1 MKVTIFDDAPKE
13 KVVRL
18 RLLDE
23 NGIVYVAAVDE
34 YGKAVS
40 YLLSITQE
48 GITRCRLV
56 NERLGFPLLA
66 VNGQIKMAED
76 TQPEV
81 LPLRTQI
88 ENVLSLLNVSTT
100 HENKITLIKIVRHLT
115 EMGLREAKEYVE
127 KEFDM

>member
-1 MKVTIFDDAPKE
+1 MKIAVYDDAPKE

-18 RLLDE
+18 TLLEE

-34 YGKAVS
+34 YGKAIS

-56 NERLGFPLLA
+56 NERLGFPLLT
-66 VNGQIKMAED
+66 VNGRIKMAEEETVD
-76 TQPEV
+76 T
-81 LPLRTQI
+81 LPLREQVANI
-88 ENVLSLLNVSTT
+88 APLLGYALTR
-100 HENKITLIKIVRHLT
+100 EYKIHLIKIVCHLT
-115 EMGLREAKEYVE
+115 EMGLERAKDYVE

>member
-1 MKVTIFDDAPKE
+1 MKVTIFDDASKE

-34 YGKAVS
+34 YGEVVS

-56 NERLGFPLLA
+56 NERLGFPLLT

-76 TQPEV
+76 TQV

-88 ENVLSLLNVSTT
+88 ENVLSLLNVSAT
-100 HENKITLIKIVRHLT
+100 HENKITLIKVVRHLT
-115 EMGLREAKEYVE
+115 KMSLREAKEYVE

>member
-34 YGKAVS
+34 YGEAVS

-66 VNGQIKMAED
+66 VNGQIKMAEEETVD
-76 TQPEV
+76 T
-81 LPLRTQI
+81 LPLREQVTNIAPLLGYALTREYKIPLI
-88 ENVLSLLNVSTT
+88 E
-100 HENKITLIKIVRHLT
+100 IVRHLT
-115 EMGLREAKEYVE
+115 EMGLEQAKDYVE

>member
-56 NERLGFPLLA
+56 NESLGFPLLT

-88 ENVLSLLNVSTT
+88 ENVLSLLNVSATY
-100 HENKITLIKIVRHLT
+100 ENKITLIKVVRHLT
-115 EMGLREAKEYVE
+115 KMSLREAKEYVE

>member
-34 YGKAVS
+34 YGEAVS
-40 YLLSITQE
+40 YLLSISQE

-56 NERLGFPLLA
+56 NESLGFPLLA

-88 ENVLSLLNVSTT
+88 ENVLSLLNVSAT
-100 HENKITLIKIVRHLT
+100 HENKITLIKVVRHLT
-115 EMGLREAKEYVE
+115 KMSLREAKEYVE